1 MIQLIDS
8 PVDLIV
14 NAAGGWSGGNA
25 SDPEFQSK
33 CKKMWEMNVESSI
46 LAALLASKILI
57 KPSGL
62 LVFVG
67 AKAVA
72 VHSTPEMLA
81 YAMSKSAVA
90 SLASNM
96 SVNSGFSV
104 TLLLP

>member
-1 MIQLIDS
+1 
-8 PVDLIV
+8 
-14 NAAGGWSGGNA
+14 
-25 SDPEFQSK
+25 
-33 CKKMWEMNVESSI
+33 MWEMNAESSI
-46 LAALLASKILI
+46 LAASLASKILA

-72 VHSTPEMLA
+72 VHPTPEMLA

-96 SVNSGFSV
+96 AINSGFSV

>member
-1 MIQLIDS
+1 M
-8 PVDLIV
+8 
-14 NAAGGWSGGNA
+14 NA
-25 SDPEFQSK
+25 
-33 CKKMWEMNVESSI
+33 ESSI
-46 LAALLASKILI
+46 LAASLASKILA

-72 VHSTPEMLA
+72 VHPTPEMLA

-96 SVNSGFSV
+96 AINSGFSV